1 MKKQDLIIGVILGL
15 LVVIAIG
22 AFAID
27 SPLYDGIVTI
37 LVIVVL
43 SVAVLK
49 MALIPIWMRLFHV
62 FPSRT
67 YTIRKGKN
75 YSGWRFKP
83 FFKAREKVVAFELHT
98 SCKVETEGVQK
109 IFGLGDINHHQNS
122 FRFGFRYDSKED
134 IFFIYEYI
142 YSDGELLTPKS
153 IGFCYANQRVEL
165 TIDRH
170 IVGRYKFGKFLFPYF
185 EMDGDEELGA
195 PHDMSITLTVKNA

>member
-15 LVVIAIG
+15 LALLAIG

-67 YTIRKGKN
+67 YTIKKGKN
-75 YSGWRFKP
+75 FSGWRFKP
-83 FFKAREKVVAFELHT
+83 FFKARPKAVEFVLHD
-98 SCKVETEGVQK
+98 SCCVETKGIQK
-109 IFGLGDINHHQNS
+109 VFGLGDIDHHKNS
-122 FRFGFRYDSKED
+122 FRYGFRWLVDKRCFE
-134 IFFIYEYI
+134 IFSYEYF
-142 YSDGELLTPKS
+142 DGKTKFKKIGKALPGKRFVS
-153 IGFCYANQRVEL
+153 IIPQEV
-165 TIDRH
+165 IS
-170 IVGRYKFGKFLFPYF
+170 RYKFGKFLFPYF